1 MNLLPINQ
9 LELFGFQNEFNELI
23 DLYEKKKLPNKI
35 LLSGQKGL
43 GKSTLAYHLIN
54 FILSKGENFPY
65 DLDNLTIND
74 ANRSHQLILNSSHQ
88 NFILVDINQDKKYI
102 DINQVRELISKLNK
116 SSFNEKPRFILI
128 DNIEYLNLNS
138 VNALLKV
145 LEEPNENIFF
155 ILINNNKKIIP
166 TLKSRCLN
174 FRLSLS
180 NEKTFDVAKK
190 LLENDVYDC
199 INKNFINYYL
209 TPGNIYN
216 LIKFCKKN
224 DLDLINSD
232 LKQILTFII
241 DENIY
246 KKETTYKYVIYNLIE
261 TFLSKKKSVYDLDTY
276 SYFLKQINHS
286 LKYNLDEEVL
296 FMEFKMKVLNG

>member
-1 MNLLPINQ
+1 MVTLDHYVRIKIQ
-9 LELFGFQNEFNELI
+9 LYSN
-23 DLYEKKKLPNKI
+23 
-35 LLSGQKGL
+35 
-43 GKSTLAYHLIN
+43 
-54 FILSKGENFPY
+54 
-65 DLDNLTIND
+65 
-74 ANRSHQLILNSSHQ
+74 
-88 NFILVDINQDKKYI
+88 INQDKKYI

-180 NEKTFDVAKK
+180 NEKTFYVAKK
-190 LLENDVYDC
+190 LLENDVNDC

>member
-1 MNLLPINQ
+1 M
-9 LELFGFQNEFNELI
+9 
-23 DLYEKKKLPNKI
+23 
-35 LLSGQKGL
+35 
-43 GKSTLAYHLIN
+43 AYHLIN
-54 FILSKGENFPY
+54 FILSKDEALPY
-65 DLDNLTIND
+65 DFHNLRINE
-74 ANRSHQLILNSSHQ
+74 ANRSYQLILNNSHQ
-88 NFILVDINQDKKYI
+88 NFILIDINQDRKYI
-102 DINQVRELISKLNK
+102 DLNQIRELISKLNK
-116 SSFNEKPRFILI
+116 SSFNDKPRFVLI

-174 FRLSLS
+174 FRISLS
-180 NEKTFDVAKK
+180 NEKTLRVAEKLIKK
-190 LLENDVYDC
+190 NIYDC
-199 INKNFINYYL
+199 VSKNFINYYI

-232 LKQILTFII
+232 LKDVLSFII
-241 DENIY
+241 NENIY
-246 KKETTYKYVIYNLIE
+246 KKETSYKYIIYDLIQ
-261 TFLSKKKSVYDLDTY
+261 TFLSKKKSIYNLDTY
-276 SYFLKQINHS
+276 SYFLQQINRS
-286 LKYNLDEEVL
+286 LKYNLDEETL